1 MVCLL
6 GGVPL
11 KSCIS
16 NERPKEIKPKEH
28 EPVPAVTG
36 GQASIHLGQTG
47 CQSIVGQ
54 THTADTD
61 LCYG

>member
-11 KSCIS
+11 KRCIS
-16 NERPKEIKPKEH
+16 NELPIEIMLKAH

-36 GQASIHLGQTG
+36 GQSIHLGQTG

-61 LCYG
+61 LCFG